1 MNACVRDSHANALC
15 LPAATGGSVLVVIE
29 VLISSIDYERVHL
42 PFVHPKGVEVDY
54 GWSFALAWIVFL
66 VLFCSGCAFMMYS
79 RKRKGNK
86 APNDE
91 MGMADEPTIIGR

>member
-1 MNACVRDSHANALC
+1 MCVRDSDANALC
-15 LPAATGGSVLVVIE
+15 VPAATGGSVLVVIE

-66 VLFCSGCAFMMYS
+66 VLFFSGCAFMLYS

-86 APNDE
+86 AANDE